1 MGHAVDRQVIMVVD
15 DDPDILE
22 LMELLLTQRGY
33 QVRLWSEA
41 VTALAMMQDWHP
53 DLVITDLCM
62 QGDREAGWHLLV
74 ELRGYPVTAHIPAI
88 LYSSDHHF
96 LDVRAGVLRMKHCA
110 PLQKPFAPETL
121 FRAIDNALA
130 HVAT

>member
-22 LMELLLTQRGY
+22 LMDLLLTQRGY
-33 QVRLWSEA
+33 EVRRWSEA
-41 VTALAMMQDWHP
+41 VTALDMIHAWRP

-96 LDVRAGVLRMKHCA
+96 LEHRSRIRQ
-110 PLQKPFAPETL
+110 PS
-121 FRAIDNALA
+121 R
-130 HVAT
+130 